1 MRTPSWFDTR
11 VSLGNLVTWAT
22 LLGGMIWM
30 AAEVRADIAS
40 LKDFREKTELQ
51 MQRVSEQRAVDRDI
65 MAEMK
70 SDIRLIRQILEQ
82 QLRQD
87 RRQERTP

>member
-1 MRTPSWFDTR
+1 MRAPSWFDTR

-22 LLGGMIWM
+22 LLGGMVWM
-30 AAEVRADIAS
+30 AAEVRADITA
-40 LKDFREKTELQ
+40 LKDFRDKTEIQ
-51 MQRVSEQRAVDRDI
+51 MQRVAEQRVVDRETV
-65 MAEMK
+65 AEMK